1 MSSYFIFYIAIG
13 SILTFFATLI
23 FIPLMIIRLPSDYF
37 ENENPPSLKKIAI
50 PRILSISFII
60 LKNLLGLIL
69 FIGGFMMLFTPGQ
82 GILSM
87 LIGLSLTNFPGKR
100 RLERKLISQEKIF
113 AIINKIRKKSGTLP
127 IKRPNLK

>member
-1 MSSYFIFYIAIG
+1 MSSYFIFYIALG
-13 SILTFFATLI
+13 SALTFIATLI
-23 FIPLMIIRLPSDYF
+23 FIPLIIIRLPSDYF

-50 PRILSISFII
+50 PKFLSVSFII
-60 LKNLLGLIL
+60 LKNLLGIIL
-69 FIGGFMMLFTPGQ
+69 FLGGFIMLFTPGQ

-113 AIINKIRKKSGTLP
+113 LFINKIRKKSGTSP